1 MDRIKWMGIILLWS
15 LFFFAFLI
23 EACKMILDL
32 AAYTTHSHK
41 FMMDMVFRSIF
52 LLIEIIIVSIAIYY
66 MVKKPQRRVRLLS
79 LLSLHVITILILPL
93 TTRDFGWMGVLLP
106 WPFTMMAFDPR
117 ISDVVSFC
125 SLTMGFAVVPL
136 LTIKW
141 GVKGFCGYVCPIGGL
156 YSETY
161 GRLFSNPIGRL
172 RSVGRLLPPIYFCF
186 MALSLLL
193 IWYQPALIAPLRK
206 IQIIIVFIAAH
217 FFYLVIGI
225 PLVGARSYCNLI
237 CPLGY
242 EIRKIVQI
250 KNSLVK
256 KKRQN
261 DKGYRQT

>member
-1 MDRIKWMGIILLWS
+1 
-15 LFFFAFLI
+15 
-23 EACKMILDL
+23 MIVDL

-41 FMMDMVFRSIF
+41 FMVNIIFRSIF
-52 LLIEIIIVSIAIYY
+52 LTIEIIIVSIAIYF

-79 LLSLHVITILILPL
+79 LLSLHVLTIICLPL
-93 TTRDFGWMGVLLP
+93 ATRDFGWMEVLLP
-106 WPFTMMAFDPR
+106 WPLTMMAFDPR
-117 ISDVVSFC
+117 ISNAVSFC
-125 SLTMGFAVVPL
+125 SLIMGFVVVPL

-141 GVKGFCGYVCPIGGL
+141 GVKGFCGYVCPLGGL

-172 RSVGRLLPPIYFCF
+172 KSVGRVLPAIYFCF
-186 MALSLLL
+186 MALSLFL
-193 IWYQPALIAPLRK
+193 IWYQPAFITPLRK
-206 IQIIIVFIAAH
+206 IQIVIVFITAH

-250 KNSLVK
+250 KHSLLK
-256 KKRQN
+256 KKRRHDQ
-261 DKGYRQT
+261 GYP

>member
-1 MDRIKWMGIILLWS
+1 MNRIKWIGKILLWS
-15 LFFFAFLI
+15 LFFFTFLV
-23 EACKMILDL
+23 EAYKITLDL

-41 FMMDMVFRSIF
+41 FMVDMLFRSIF
-52 LLIEIIIVSIAIYY
+52 LLIEIIIVSIAICF

-79 LLSLHVITILILPL
+79 LLSLHVLTILILPL
-93 TTRDFGWMGVLLP
+93 TTRDFGWMGALLP
-106 WPFTMMAFDPR
+106 WPLTMMAFDPR
-117 ISDVVSFC
+117 ISNMVSLC
-125 SLTMGFAVVPL
+125 SLIMGFAVVPL

-141 GVKGFCGYVCPIGGL
+141 GVKGFCGYVCPLGGL

-161 GRLFSNPIGRL
+161 GRLFSNP
-172 RSVGRLLPPIYFCF
+172 VGRLKAVGRILPPIYFGF
-186 MALSLLL
+186 MTLSLAL

-206 IQIIIVFIAAH
+206 IQIMIVFIAAH

-261 DKGYRQT
+261 DKRSSEI